1 MVSVAA
7 AFVPS
12 LRGVVIAL
20 DVLLL
25 AAAALDFVRTPNPRR
40 IDVRRRVPERTAL
53 GRELVRTLRV
63 DRGALPSAAGLA
75 LEIDE
80 EFPACF
86 EVVARTDSVAAG
98 RAPNAARNAALNDA
112 LNAASATA
120 SDTASSYP
128 GTIPPAFGDPS
139 GGPDR
144 ITIPS
149 AGTIDVVRVYIPRL
163 RGVHALGGLRLRL
176 RGRLGLVERSAH
188 IPAAHATAVEPAL
201 LGLRRNLML
210 AASER
215 WRDLGS
221 RTARRH
227 GGLQE
232 FDALRD
238 HVHGDEV
245 RMVDWKAFARR
256 GRPIVRQYREERG
269 QELIVAI
276 DCGRRMSATTA
287 EDVPSTKAA
296 RGARTHV
303 ARGMTKLDHALD
315 AGLQLAAVALEHG
328 DRVGALAFDDDVLVW
343 IPPARGRAQLARIR
357 GQLFA
362 LQASTRE
369 SNLERS
375 LRELALRH
383 RRRALVLILSDVA
396 DPLSVDRQA
405 AALRAGSGRH
415 RVIFAGLDDPA
426 LRAITDGRVDADPLL
441 AASSAL
447 LVAERREGLRRLAS
461 RTVRVLDAP
470 PAEVAGPAIAAWLS
484 ARRSS

>member
-1 MVSVAA
+1 MLACIAIAAAVSVAA
-7 AFVPS
+7 AFVPA

-25 AAAALDFVRTPNPRR
+25 AAVALDFVRTPNPRR
-40 IDVRRRVPERTAL
+40 LDVRRRVPERAAL

-63 DRGALPSAAGLA
+63 IALDLPSAAGLQ

-80 EFPACF
+80 EFPPSF
-86 EVVARTDSVAAG
+86 EVSARTHYVVGEPAPSPSSMH
-98 RAPNAARNAALNDA
+98 PNAN
-112 LNAASATA
+112 
-120 SDTASSYP
+120 
-128 GTIPPAFGDPS
+128 PPALGDPS

-149 AGTIDVVRVYIPRL
+149 AGTIDIVRVYVPRL
-163 RGVHALGGLRLRL
+163 RGVHALGSLRLRL
-176 RGRLGLVERSAH
+176 RGRLGLVERSARL
-188 IPAAHATAVEPAL
+188 PASHATAVEPAL
-201 LGLRRNLML
+201 LGLRRNLLL

-215 WRDLGS
+215 WRDLGT

-238 HVHGDEV
+238 HVQGDEV

-287 EDVPSTKAA
+287 EDVPNTKAG
-296 RGARTHV
+296 RGARANV

-328 DRVGALAFDDDVLVW
+328 DRVGALAFDDDVLAW
-343 IPPARGRAQLARIR
+343 IPPTRGRAQLARIR
-357 GQLFA
+357 GRLFA
-362 LQASTRE
+362 LEASTRE
-369 SNLERS
+369 SNLERA

-383 RRRALVLILSDVA
+383 RRRALVLVLSDVA
-396 DPLSVDRQA
+396 DPLSVERQA

-426 LRAITDGRVDADPLL
+426 LRAITEGRVAADPLL

-484 ARRSS
+484 ARRSG